1 MSDTVNVDTGALRK
15 AAQQVGDVADKVTS
29 VYDTLIRAVTGDE
42 GASHWGSDDPG
53 TQFANGQDGN
63 GGYVKTAAGLK
74 DALTKTGGTLGT
86 YSNDITQ
93 AADLIDKMEA
103 QNAG

>member
-1 MSDTVNVDTGALRK
+1 VDTAALRE
-15 AAQQVGDVADKVTS
+15 AAHRVGDLADKVTS
-29 VYDTLIRAVTGDE
+29 VYDTLICAVTGDE

-53 TQFANGQDGN
+53 TQFANGQNGT
-63 GGYVKTAAGLK
+63 GGYVKTAANLEG
-74 DALTKTGGTLGT
+74 ALSKSGATLSE
-86 YSNDITQ
+86 YADNITQ

>member
-1 MSDTVNVDTGALRK
+1 MSDTVKVDTDALRN
-15 AAQQVGDVADKVTS
+15 AGHQVSDLADKVTS
-29 VYDTLIRAVTGDE
+29 VFDTLTRSVTGDE

-53 TQFANGQDGN
+53 TQFANGQDGK
-63 GGYVKTAAGLK
+63 GGYVKTAANLK
-74 DALTKTGGTLGT
+74 GALSKSGTTLGT
-86 YSNDITQ
+86 YAQDITQ